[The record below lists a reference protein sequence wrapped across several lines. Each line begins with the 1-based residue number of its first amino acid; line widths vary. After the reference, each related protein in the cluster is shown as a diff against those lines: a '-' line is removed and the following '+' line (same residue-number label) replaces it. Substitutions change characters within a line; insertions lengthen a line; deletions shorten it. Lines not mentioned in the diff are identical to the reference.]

1 MRLFVVFINYE
12 QSARRNAGVSQT
24 AAAVALQRV
33 EDQKC
38 RYRSGLLAD
47 WTKCSRIQETDCFR
61 GSGGIIVVRIAPW
74 NTPSLRPFF
83 SQS

>member
-1 MRLFVVFINYE
+1 M
-12 QSARRNAGVSQT
+12 SQT

-38 RYRSGLLAD
+38 RYRSGLLEERTGPNAAV
-47 WTKCSRIQETDCFR
+47 FR
-61 GSGGIIVVRIAPW
+61 RQIARGGGTIVVRIAPW
-74 NTPSLRPFF
+74 NTPSLLPFF